1 MYTNEATA
9 FGASLP
15 SSVMPRLPALV
26 VRSAV
31 QARASAR
38 AGLGGVAAVLG
49 EVEVGVAD
57 AAVLGAVGLEL
68 LDTAALLLAVWD
80 TKAITPTMP
89 STPTAA
95 IAAMRVRR
103 RRIFAVRCRSIHCSW
118 RRRAYSRSRLF
129 GDTRP
134 PAPLRRPFPAAGLH
148 KTVDSL
154 GGSPSGAFAP
164 RSRSCCE
171 CRPNR
176 SMWRGAAR
184 PVIGERPSTTLCAC
198 SS

>member
-134 PAPLRRPFPAAGLH
+134 PAPLRRPCPAAVLRQ
-148 KTVDSL
+148 TVDSL
-154 GGSPSGAFAP
+154 GGSPPRASSP
-164 RSRSCCE
+164 RSRSRCE
-171 CRPNR
+171 IAREVGFAAWAERR
-176 SMWRGAAR
+176 SR
-184 PVIGERPSTTLCAC
+184 GERSTTLVGCW
-198 SS
+198 S